1 MNVLLI
7 GGAGF
12 IGSRTALKLLALG
25 HAPVIFDSFD
35 PQIHGESGMDNVVE
49 LKRNMPVIKGDTRDR
64 DLLDHYLRDADAV
77 YYFPA
82 STGTGQSMYRV
93 GEYCDVNV
101 HGAGIF
107 ADVLLKYRSGISRV
121 VVSSSRAV
129 YGEGAALCPKHGRV
143 FPQGRKAV
151 QMEAGVFD
159 AACPVCGKPVSP
171 LPSLESDAFGPVS
184 IYGITKLAQEMVIA
198 NTAEAAGIP
207 SVVFRYQNVYGP
219 GQSLKNPYT
228 GILSIFTQL
237 LLGRQTINV
246 FEDGLPTRDFVYVD
260 DVVEYN
266 LRALITDFPGSA
278 VLNVGTGIRKTIFDL
293 VKALGKALSVEPDYG
308 VSGDFR
314 LGDIRHAVADTTRL
328 FKTLSPL
335 EFTSLEVGV
344 EAFASWV
351 TSQKLSPE
359 ANGSFARSLNE
370 MRGVGLLRTARPS

>member
-12 IGSRTALKLLALG
+12 IGSKTAMRLLASG
-25 HAPVIFDSFD
+25 HKPVVFDSFD
-35 PQIHGESGMDNVVE
+35 PQIHGETGLDNLPE
-49 LKRNMPVIKGDTRDR
+49 LKRNMQVIKGDTRDR
-64 DLLDHYLRDADAV
+64 EALERCLKEADAV

-107 ADVLLKYRSGISRV
+107 ADVLLKYRSRISRV

-129 YGEGAALCPKHGRV
+129 YGEGAAKCSEHGRV
-143 FPQGRKAV
+143 FPRGRKVADL
-151 QMEAGVFD
+151 EAGQFE
-159 AACPVCGKPVSP
+159 AMCPFCDKTVSP
-171 LPSLESDAFGPVS
+171 LPSIERDDFAPVS

-198 NTAEAAGIP
+198 NTAASGGIP

-237 LLGRQTINV
+237 LLSGEGINV
-246 FEDGLPTRDFVYVD
+246 FEDGLPSRDFVHVD

-266 LRALITDFPGSA
+266 YLALMAELPGSV
-278 VLNVGTGIRKTIFDL
+278 VLNVGTGERRTIFDL
-293 VKALGKALSVEPDYG
+293 IVALGKALGLAPRHH

-314 LGDIRHAVADTTRL
+314 LGDIRHAVADTTQL
-328 FKTLSPL
+328 FETLGRIDFTPL
-335 EFTSLEVGV
+335 ESGVREFTS
-344 EAFASWV
+344 WV
-351 TSQKLSPE
+351 AEQKLTQSTNS
-359 ANGSFARSLNE
+359 AFRQSLEE
-370 MRGVGLLRTARPS
+370 MRRAGMLRTAGRS